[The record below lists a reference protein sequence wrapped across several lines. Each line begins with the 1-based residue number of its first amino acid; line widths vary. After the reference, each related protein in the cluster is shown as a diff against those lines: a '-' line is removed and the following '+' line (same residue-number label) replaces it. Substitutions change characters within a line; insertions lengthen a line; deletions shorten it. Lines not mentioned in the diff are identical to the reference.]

1 MLPRAHHCAPT
12 PTRRGSFSCE
22 SGDATHHRILQF
34 WAGLFEFYAPLSGYR
49 AYALGCNLWPGCW
62 FRPSGYPLAR
72 QTMEDAPKPGPES
85 PSVDLSCPF
94 DGQTALLEWLYARSQ
109 AGRWEIP
116 RERFAAALERGVRKA
131 FTPGTVTPEKLQ
143 NYLCALHLEDLALAV
158 ACAEGGEAPWEHF
171 FAAYRAYLRAAA
183 AAILRCKAG
192 TAEACDLADSLFSE
206 LYGLAPGKGAERSL
220 FRYFHGRSSLKT
232 WLRAILAQRHIDSIR
247 AGRRFEELAADETGD
262 TRQSM
267 PLGPETL
274 PGDPHRERYVASFT
288 RALQTALERLEPREK
303 ERLRLYY
310 AEEKTLAEIGRLLG
324 EHESSVSRHLDRVRR
339 DLRQAV
345 EDILRQGICAANG
358 SAVQPGLSDAEI
370 ALCFEYSAGDTPI
383 DLDKL
388 LPRAESPGP
397 AAGKRTP

>member
-1 MLPRAHHCAPT
+1 MT
-12 PTRRGSFSCE
+12 
-22 SGDATHHRILQF
+22 
-34 WAGLFEFYAPLSGYR
+34 
-49 AYALGCNLWPGCW
+49 
-62 FRPSGYPLAR
+62 
-72 QTMEDAPKPGPES
+72 EDAPTRDS
-85 PSVDLSCPF
+85 QNWSVDLSRLLE
-94 DGQTALLEWLYARSQ
+94 GQTALLESFYVQSQ
-109 AGRWEIP
+109 AGRWGVS
-116 RERFAAALERGVRKA
+116 RERIAAALERSAKKA
-131 FTPGTVTPEKLQ
+131 LAPGPVTPQQLQ
-143 NYLCALHLEDLALAV
+143 EYFSALHLEDLALAT
-158 ACAEGGEAPWEHF
+158 ACADGGDAAWEYF
-171 FAAYRAYLRAAA
+171 FSAYRAYLRAAA

-192 TAEACDLADSLFSE
+192 TAEACDLAASLFSE

-345 EDILRQGICAANG
+345 EDILRHGLCAANG
-358 SAVQPGLSDAEI
+358 FAAQPGLSDAEI
-370 ALCFEYSAGDTPI
+370 ALCLEYCAGDSPM

-388 LPRAESPGP
+388 LPRSKSQGP
-397 AAGKRTP
+397 PAGKRTP